1 MYLATELKE
10 IFETWYNR
18 KLKFSVYPQYKE
30 ICAVESE
37 TVKAKP
43 KGSAYDELSEM
54 MDAYDTTVPVF
65 IENKENMSVDAILA
79 FIGTKVIFD
88 EE

>member
-1 MYLATELKE
+1 VTVSV
-10 IFETWYNR
+10 
-18 KLKFSVYPQYKE
+18 KLSD
-30 ICAVESE
+30 
-37 TVKAKP
+37 
-43 KGSAYDELSEM
+43 DELSEM